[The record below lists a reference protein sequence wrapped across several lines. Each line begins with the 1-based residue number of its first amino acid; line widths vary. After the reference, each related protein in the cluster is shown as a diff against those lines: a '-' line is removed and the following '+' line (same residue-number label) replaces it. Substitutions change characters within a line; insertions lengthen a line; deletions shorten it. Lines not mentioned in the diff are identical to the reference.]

1 MGVRQGKRGLDRQRQ
16 DFQHGKFNRR
26 AQPLIE
32 AGVCYGRLDI
42 AADAQA
48 TLHCAE
54 ALARLLP
61 PGIAVVTS
69 PLQRCEQLAHV
80 LLWLRPDLT
89 FKTDARLREMDFGSW
104 EGRRWDA
111 IGLAA
116 LDAWV
121 ADFAQHRPGGGE
133 SVQAFMQRV
142 AGLWDEARAP
152 AADTV
157 WITHAGV
164 IRAATLLQRGLR
176 QITRTD
182 QWPTAAPGFGAWTVL
197 A

>member
-1 MGVRQGKRGLDRQRQ
+1 MKLWLVR
-16 DFQHGKFNRR
+16 H

-32 AGVCYGRLDI
+32 AGVCYGQLDM

-48 TLHCAE
+48 TRLCAE
-54 ALARLLP
+54 ALAQVLP

-80 LLWLRPDLT
+80 LVGLRPDLT

-111 IGLAA
+111 IGSAA
-116 LDAWV
+116 LDAWI
-121 ADFAQHRPGGGE
+121 ADFARHRPGGGE

-142 AGLWDEARAP
+142 AGIWDELWAGTP
-152 AADTV
+152 VPVTDTV

-176 QITRTD
+176 QITRAD
-182 QWPTAAPGFGAWTVL
+182 QWPTATPGCGEWRVL